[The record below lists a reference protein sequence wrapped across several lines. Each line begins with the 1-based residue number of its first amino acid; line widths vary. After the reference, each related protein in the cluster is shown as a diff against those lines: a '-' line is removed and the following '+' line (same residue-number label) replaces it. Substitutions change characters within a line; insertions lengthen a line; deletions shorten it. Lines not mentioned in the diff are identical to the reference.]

1 MSAER
6 AGQRW
11 LGLDPRWGGAG
22 ERKIQRFGGR
32 ERDRG
37 WGAGTAGQGQG
48 TAGTASEVGRGMGR
62 ERERE
67 KRDDDVSSR
76 PCREAGE
83 ESRRGKFD
91 HAQ

>member
-1 MSAER
+1 VGWA
-6 AGQRW
+6 RW

-37 WGAGTAGQGQG
+37 WGQDSRTEGQG
-48 TAGTASEVGRGMGR
+48 TAGTASEVGSR

-67 KRDDDVSSR
+67 K
-76 PCREAGE
+76 G
-83 ESRRGKFD
+83 
-91 HAQ
+91 